1 MKRIGRLCVVTD
13 TVIQNKYS
21 HFDIAQMAIKGGADM
36 IQFRDKKMSTTEMI
50 ETAFE
55 INKLCRKSNV
65 TFIVNDRVDIA
76 MIVDADGVHVGKED
90 IPAEET
96 RKLLGKNKIIGLS
109 NRSIMSK
116 SYKNEFVDYLGFGHI
131 FPTQSKIKIKQ
142 PLGLVKLKYM
152 VNINKL
158 PMLAIGGINVQNASS
173 VMATGVHG
181 IAVIAG
187 VIKEKDPVDA
197 VRKLKEIVY
206 GKKN

>member
-1 MKRIGRLCVVTD
+1 MKKIGRLCVVTD

-21 HFDIAQMAIKGGADM
+21 HYDIAQMAIKGGADM

-50 ETAFE
+50 ETAFK

-90 IPAEET
+90 IPAEEA
-96 RKLLGKNKIIGLS
+96 RKLLGKDKIIGLS
-109 NRSIMSK
+109 NMSIMSK

-142 PLGLVKLKYM
+142 PLGLVKLKNM

-181 IAVIAG
+181 IAVISG
-187 VIKEKDPVDA
+187 VIKEKDPADA